1 MIQLKIMP
9 NWCVLC
15 KESGEFINYLFL
27 HYSITLGL
35 WHYLFR
41 QVRIDWVPPRSICD
55 MMTISFRCLGSSIKG
70 KALWQIVCLT
80 MLWIVW
86 QEENTRIF
94 EKKGRMEEMIW
105 DLLHFYSSLWAS
117 CIITLKVLH
126 LKLFNLVSFWRG
138 RGEDN
143 IERNWARF
151 WGDLYIL

>member
-1 MIQLKIMP
+1 MLVSVGAFYAWEVG
-9 NWCVLC
+9 N
-15 KESGEFINYLFL
+15 ESTIFFYIAPLTF
-27 HYSITLGL
+27 GL
-35 WHYLFR
+35 WHKIFGLAKM
-41 QVRIDWVPPRSICD
+41 DWVPPRSICD

-117 CIITLKVLH
+117 CIITLKALH